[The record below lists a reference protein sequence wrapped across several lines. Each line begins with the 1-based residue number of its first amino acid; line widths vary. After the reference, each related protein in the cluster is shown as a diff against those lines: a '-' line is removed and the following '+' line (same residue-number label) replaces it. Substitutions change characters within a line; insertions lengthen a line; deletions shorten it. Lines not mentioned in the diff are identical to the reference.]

1 MKLLNPSEI
10 NLPVEIANIMKKS
23 FFFMA
28 LDPQAGTTSCS
39 RSFAEYLASY
49 NGSNVLLISNE
60 IKDVAITQHSE
71 NNSFYSLV
79 NSSDVYQTAK
89 QLTFYKQG
97 AINVLARGKSMA
109 TAHHRA
115 NSIETSLSAL
125 MAKMDYIVYDGSAF
139 SESKEYLA
147 LATEFDS
154 VVLVLESNITRMPV
168 AKNALKKL
176 KQAGI
181 NVGSAVYNRRE
192 YPIPESIYKLL

>member
-49 NGSNVLLISNE
+49 NGSNVLFVSNE
-60 IKDVAITQHSE
+60 IKDVAEEESE

-89 QLTFYKQG
+89 QLKFYKQG
-97 AINVLARGKSMA
+97 NINILARGKSMA

-125 MAKMDYIVYDGSAF
+125 MAKMDYVVYDGSAF

-192 YPIPESIYKLL
+192 YPIPEAIYKLL